1 MAKRKAGSQ
10 IGNWLSTTKNW
21 ESPQF
26 PRVKVAC
33 NILLETSRWGLQLFL
48 RPHLNRRFARKVMG
62 PQSCKSLNCENFH
75 LGVPR
80 QNDIWVLV
88 LWLGI
93 ERTIRGKALASPKFG
108 LCWILWIKV
117 CPWFILTPK
126 ALQLCTNQLVVW
138 FCASPGEWVI
148 SYHSS

>member
-75 LGVPR
+75 LGVPETK
-80 QNDIWVLV
+80 WHLGASLV
-88 LWLGI
+88 ARHRTYYKREGI
-93 ERTIRGKALASPKFG
+93 GIPQVWAMLNLVNRSLPMVHPNTKSALAM
-108 LCWILWIKV
+108 
-117 CPWFILTPK
+117 
-126 ALQLCTNQLVVW
+126 
-138 FCASPGEWVI
+138 
-148 SYHSS
+148 H